1 MGWQTRRRALVRL
14 VAIVQGLA
22 LTACASL
29 IDPFPLPPHAFLDET
44 RVQAR
49 VMAVAAPLLLANAD
63 SCPQTHAFSGLLTTH
78 RADWRERAVFGD
90 QRRGMVWIAVSHSP
104 AARAGLRTGDV
115 IYALNG
121 DWTAGNARDHD
132 DLRNRRLPRAVR
144 SGPVDLKLRRD
155 GEWMDITLHP
165 EPACARAVEIVEH
178 RRPAAWMAAQTLYV
192 TRPLAMAEPEVLAR
206 ELALAL
212 ARETIA
218 RQGESAA
225 LRRVNTVAAEVWQ
238 TVNFVSGMEALDELS
253 FRTPGHERPP
263 REIVTDEAH
272 LVLALAY
279 LQAASRYRAPPLEL
293 ASVQP

>member
-1 MGWQTRRRALVRL
+1 MSGRNVRL
-14 VAIVQGLA
+14 VVAGWLAGL
-22 LTACASL
+22 LQACASL
-29 IDPFPLPPHAFLDET
+29 HPYTATGDGFLDET
-44 RVQAR
+44 RLQAG

-63 SCPQTHAFSGLLTTH
+63 TCPQTHAFSGLLTTH
-78 RADWRERAVFGD
+78 RADWRERAVFAD
-90 QRRGMVWIAVSHSP
+90 QRRGMVWIAAPHSP

-144 SGPVDLKLRRD
+144 SGPVALKLRRD
-155 GEWMDITLHP
+155 GEWMDATLHP
-165 EPACARAVEIVEH
+165 EPAGARAVEIVDH
-178 RRPAAWMAAQTLYV
+178 RRPVAWMAAQTLYV
-192 TRPLAMAEPEVLAR
+192 TRPLAMEEPEVLAR

-218 RQGESAA
+218 RYGESAA
-225 LRRVNTVAAEVWQ
+225 LRRANNLANEVWQ
-238 TVNFVSGMEALDELS
+238 TVNFVSGMETLDELS
-253 FRTPGHERPP
+253 LRTPRHGRPP

-272 LVLALAY
+272 LALALAY